1 MKKNKYLIIAVLLIF
16 SLDVIAQKLTK
27 EYFTTIDKLFEI
39 NLGMSP
45 EEVSEKLGIEPFDFY
60 QTPICYNSKR
70 RANYCNNQCS
80 NSYS

>member
-1 MKKNKYLIIAVLLIF
+1 MKTNKYLIIAVLLIF

-45 EEVSEKLGIEPFDFY
+45 EGVSEKLGVEPFDF
-60 QTPICYNSKR
+60 
-70 RANYCNNQCS
+70 
-80 NSYS
+80 